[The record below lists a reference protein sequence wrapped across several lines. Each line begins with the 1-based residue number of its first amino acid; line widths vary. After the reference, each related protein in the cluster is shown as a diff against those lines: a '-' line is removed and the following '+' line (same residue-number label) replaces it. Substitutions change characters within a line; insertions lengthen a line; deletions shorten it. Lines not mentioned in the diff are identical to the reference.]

1 MNKTATCNLEG
12 LPCGQCASIEGLT
25 VGSELHARLAALG
38 LQPGKL
44 VQVIRRAALG
54 GPLHVRVGT
63 TEIILRRQEA
73 VQIKVNPGFALAA

>member
-1 MNKTATCNLEG
+1 MSNTTTCKLEG
-12 LPCGQCASIEGLT
+12 LPCGQSACIECLS

-44 VQVIRRAALG
+44 VRVIRRAALG
-54 GPLHVRVGT
+54 GPLHIRVGT

-73 VQIKVNPGFALAA
+73 AQIEVNPRYALAA